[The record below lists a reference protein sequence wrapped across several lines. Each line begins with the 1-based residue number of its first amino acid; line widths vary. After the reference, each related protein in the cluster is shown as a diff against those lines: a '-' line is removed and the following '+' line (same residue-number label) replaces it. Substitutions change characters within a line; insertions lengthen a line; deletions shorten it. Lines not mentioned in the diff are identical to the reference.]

1 MFCRNCGKEIR
12 DDSVFCPNCG
22 AVCGANPGSG
32 ANPGGGL
39 PQGAAPY
46 GAPSWEGPE
55 GGRKKRRGAG
65 LILGGI
71 AVAAVA
77 VAGVLAVT
85 VGGLFASPK
94 GQVEKAL
101 AKTAAAYS
109 EINDKLG
116 IPDMQE
122 LSKSRSVSQRFSLE
136 LNSVNEQLTGG
147 YDLSALKGLGIRMGT
162 DVDCKGRKMDVDL
175 SAYWGSDNIAGF
187 QLLVDDSNM
196 YMGSSEFFGSDFLGV
211 NTRTLGAD
219 LADLTGED
227 EVKKLSFNIF
237 DLTEKIAPEGR
248 EEEMEK
254 AMKEAGKAL
263 LDAAEVKKTGSSTID
278 VNGSSTKTTA
288 YHVVIP
294 QDALEDYVD
303 ALEDVMKTVDYV
315 DLYRDILKEM
325 GLPRDVI
332 DEIMYNMEDADV
344 YGEMADSLK
353 DALDEIGDVELDV
366 FLSGGYVSAITYED
380 KIMGT
385 KIEAGLYLG
394 GGSQYVDNLSLTVKA
409 SGGEFTLES
418 SGNHSGRDGAYTNET
433 TIRVRSNGVTLGR
446 VTSEVSYTRS
456 SGDFTWEVKADSSGA
471 VMGSLEMDGKL
482 TCGKNSMELVL
493 DDISVKAMG
502 VKLVSLSGAYS
513 IGPCKGMTVSVGSSR
528 MLADLDE
535 DDLMDI
541 AYDIERSAQDWVS
554 DMQTLA
560 QKKLPEDLLWYLMYY
575 LF

>member
-22 AVCGANPGSG
+22 AVCGQNPAGG
-32 ANPGGGL
+32 ANPG
-39 PQGAAPY
+39 

-55 GGRKKRRGAG
+55 GGQKKRRGAG

-77 VAGVLAVT
+77 VVGVVAVT
-85 VGGLFASPK
+85 VGGLFASPR

-101 AKTAAAYS
+101 ARTVAAYS

-116 IPDMQE
+116 IPDMRE
-122 LSKSRSVSQRFSLE
+122 LSRSRSVSQRFRLE

-162 DVDCKGRKMDVDL
+162 DVDCKGRKMDVDMT
-175 SAYWGSDNIAGF
+175 AYWGSDNIAGL
-187 QLLVDDSNM
+187 QLLVDDSSM
-196 YMGSSEFFGSDFLGV
+196 YMSSPEFLGDAFLGV

-219 LADLTGED
+219 LAGLTGED
-227 EVKKLSFNIF
+227 EVENISFNIF
-237 DLTEKIAPEGR
+237 DLVEKIAPEGR

-278 VNGSSTKTTA
+278 VNGSSTRATA

-303 ALEDVMKTVDYV
+303 ALEDVMKTVDYI
-315 DLYRDILKEM
+315 DLYRDILLDM
-325 GLPRDVI
+325 GLPRDAV
-332 DEIMYNMEDADV
+332 EDMMSRMGDTDI

-366 FLSGGYVSAITYED
+366 CLSGGYVSAVTYED
-380 KIMGT
+380 KIMGAR
-385 KIEAGLYLG
+385 IEAALYLG
-394 GGSQYVDNLSLTVKA
+394 GGGQYVDNLSLTVKA

-418 SGNHSGRDGAYTNET
+418 SGNHSGRDGAYTDKT
-433 TIRVRSNGVTLGR
+433 TARVRSDGATLGR

-456 SGDFTWEVKADSSGA
+456 SGDFEWEIKVDGSDAA
-471 VMGSLEMDGKL
+471 VGSLEMDGKL
-482 TCGKNSMELVL
+482 TTGRNSLELVL

-502 VKLVSLSGAYS
+502 IKLVSLSGEYS
-513 IGPCKGMTVSVGSSR
+513 IGPCKGITVSVNSSK

-541 AYDIERSAQDWVS
+541 AYDIQRSAQDWME

-560 QKKLPEDLLWYLMYY
+560 RNKLPEELLRYLMYY
-575 LF
+575 IF